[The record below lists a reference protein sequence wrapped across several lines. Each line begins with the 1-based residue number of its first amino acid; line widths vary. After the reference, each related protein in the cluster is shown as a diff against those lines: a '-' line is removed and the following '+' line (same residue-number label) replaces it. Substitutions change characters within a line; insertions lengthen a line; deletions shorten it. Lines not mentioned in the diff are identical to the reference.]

1 MQPDNLAL
9 NSVLAFIEPMSEEC
23 CHTPEPPKSARWKA
37 YTPLI
42 IIVVVTLLAAGA
54 KQIHYGT
61 EGNLK
66 DAMHDWMGFFL
77 LVFAMLKLF
86 DLSGFADG
94 FQLYDLLAK
103 RSRPYALLYPFLEL
117 ALGLAFLSQWQPER
131 IYMATI
137 ILLGFGAIG
146 VLTALAKGLDVKCA
160 CMGSS
165 LNVPL
170 STVAVIE
177 DLGMAIMALV
187 MLLMS

>member
-1 MQPDNLAL
+1 MTED
-9 NSVLAFIEPMSEEC
+9 C
-23 CHTPEPPKSARWKA
+23 CHTPAPPKPARWKA
-37 YTPLI
+37 YIPLI
-42 IIVVVTLLAAGA
+42 VIVSVTLLAAAA
-54 KQIHYGT
+54 KQLHYGDA
-61 EGNLK
+61 GSFK

-86 DLSGFADG
+86 DLSGFAEG

-117 ALGLAFLSQWQPER
+117 ALGLAFLSQWQPSTVY
-131 IYMATI
+131 IATI
-137 ILLGFGAIG
+137 VLLGFGSIG
-146 VLTALAKGLDVKCA
+146 VLSALAKGLDVKCA

-177 DLGMAIMALV
+177 DLGMAVMAFV

>member
-1 MQPDNLAL
+1 MTDYRR
-9 NSVLAFIEPMSEEC
+9 FHCPMSEDC
-23 CHTPEPPKSARWKA
+23 CSTPEPPEPARWKA
-37 YTPLI
+37 YAPLI
-42 IIVVVTLLAAGA
+42 VIIAVTLLAAAA
-54 KQIHYGT
+54 KQLHYGENGT
-61 EGNLK
+61 FR

-94 FQLYDLLAK
+94 FQKYDLLAK

-117 ALGLAFLSQWQPER
+117 ALGLAFLSQWQPAAV
-131 IYMATI
+131 YVATI
-137 ILLGFGAIG
+137 VLLGFGSIG

-170 STVAVIE
+170 STVAVVE
-177 DLGMAIMALV
+177 DLGMATMALV
-187 MLLMS
+187 MLLMT